1 MERGGRDPRDFSMI
15 AFGGAGPVHACDL
28 AEEMGGIKEVIV
40 PEHPPGSSP
49 PMDC

>member
-28 AEEMGGIKEVIV
+28 AEEMGIKEVIV